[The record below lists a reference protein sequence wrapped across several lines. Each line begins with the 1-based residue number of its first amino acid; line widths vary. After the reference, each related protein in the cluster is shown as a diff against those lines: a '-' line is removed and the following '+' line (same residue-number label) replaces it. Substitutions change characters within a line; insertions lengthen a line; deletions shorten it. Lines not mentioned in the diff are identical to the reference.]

1 MDISRKYSSSNSLSS
16 LNSSEKLSKSYDSS
30 SSLNSLD
37 NLSKSFDSGY
47 ELSKYYQDKDNN
59 KNLNIKTK
67 VNNFISIDNK
77 KKIKRNRDEILKNK
91 SSPQIDDVVKRIIEN
106 SISPSLDLNLS
117 YDHYK
122 NFKK

>member
-1 MDISRKYSSSNSLSS
+1 MDISRKYNSSNSLSS

-47 ELSKYYQDKDNN
+47 ELSKYFQDKDNN
-59 KNLNIKTK
+59 KNSDIKTK

-91 SSPQIDDVVKRIIEN
+91 RSPQIDDVVKRIIEN
-106 SISPSLDLNLS
+106 SISPSLGLNLS